1 MKLSKPKQEWR
12 KKGSLLRIT
21 AATVGVQGVIMIMLK
36 KYMKLLLIYTGKIIR
51 AENLRSP

>member
-1 MKLSKPKQEWR
+1 MKLSKPKQKKK